1 MVSVQPPN
9 NSTFSFKYDPSGR
22 RIQKS
27 GASTTNYVYDGANV
41 IEEVDQNGN
50 LLAKYSQG
58 AGIDEPLSELR
69 SGAISYY
76 EQDGIGSVTSLSG
89 NGGALANTYAYDS
102 FGNLT
107 NSTGTVTNPYQYTGR
122 DYDPETGL
130 RDYRARYYDA
140 TTGRFISEDPLGF
153 KAGIDFYSYVENSPT
168 NGIDPFGLQALP
180 KPAPGPAPGPTVINL
195 EGPAILALL
204 YYEAKLGAALFQT
217 TQAIN
222 GANAADAAYLQA
234 EHNLNQAMLANMQW
248 WNDLVNSRDPNGDPL
263 FDPYKKPG
271 RCKAQN
277 GCRPCD
283 PPVGTISFQ
292 QASPNAVPHHP
303 FGPNHWHLWE
313 MHQAPASQGC
323 FCFWVELG
331 VGTGSAPSKAQPFP
345 GPAGGGGPQ

>member
-107 NSTGTVTNPYQYTGR
+107 SASGTVTNPYQYTGR
-122 DYDPETGL
+122 DYDPEIGL
-130 RDYRARYYDA
+130 RYYRARYYDS
-140 TTGRFISEDPLGF
+140 TVGRFISEDPIEFAGGMNFYAYAGNDPAGFTDPLGLCPPQ
-153 KAGIDFYSYVENSPT
+153 KKKKCP
-168 NGIDPFGLQALP
+168 LRL
-180 KPAPGPAPGPTVINL
+180 NL
-195 EGPAILALL
+195 NFFMPLNPR
-204 YYEAKLGAALFQT
+204 T
-217 TQAIN
+217 TQNVYLTLNQLFGPDIELQFSTADP
-222 GANAADAAYLQA
+222 NA
-234 EHNLNQAMLANMQW
+234 NLNI
-248 WNDLVNSRDPNGDPL
+248 
-263 FDPYKKPG
+263 Y
-271 RCKAQN
+271 
-277 GCRPCD
+277 
-283 PPVGTISFQ
+283 VGTIVSGDTPMAAGETGANPTGPDGLPMNQ
-292 QASPNAVPHHP
+292 GIVDLGHILTLQGVHHAGNAALGMAIAQIIAHELGHEMYLPHNP
-303 FGPNHWHLWE
+303 LGGI
-313 MHQAPASQGC
+313 MAPAMD
-323 FCFWVELG
+323 
-331 VGTGSAPSKAQPFP
+331 PFIP
-345 GPAGGGGPQ
+345 NGFANSDLINILNRCKFLNHIP